1 MLTLS
6 DINAITNS
14 KDGDIYSDLHK
25 DVYGSRPRYTEFV
38 SIEQFEEEYQYL
50 VRRLDTMIAEEKV
63 VQKRNFDE
71 FVSRI
76 HGIMQI
82 VQGSTRERAV
92 EIIAVAEGIDKDEFE
107 VYGLESLE
115 YKFDLKFGSI
125 AKWLSEDV

>member
-14 KDGDIYSDLHK
+14 KDGDIYSDLYK
-25 DVYGSRPRYTEFV
+25 DVYGSRPRQIEFV
-38 SIEQFEEEYQYL
+38 SIEEFDEDYQYL
-50 VRRLDTMIAEEKV
+50 VRRLDAKMAEEEV
-63 VQKRNFDE
+63 TQKRNFDE
-71 FVSRI
+71 FMNRI